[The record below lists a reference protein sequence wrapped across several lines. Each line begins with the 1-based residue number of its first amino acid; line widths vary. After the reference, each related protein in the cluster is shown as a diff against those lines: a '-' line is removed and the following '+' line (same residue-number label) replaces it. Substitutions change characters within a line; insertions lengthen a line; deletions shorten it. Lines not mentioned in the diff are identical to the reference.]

1 MLPIPDLPRNKML
14 ALSLVQGL
22 VLLLLWRALNQDM
35 WPSQT
40 PVVNFPLWT
49 FTIAWPLLLLLGIEV
64 GNTGRIFKLVS
75 AFSVVLVLLAIYTGW
90 QASPSGEFFIVSML
104 CIFIATMTLACFK
117 ALIHLQ
123 QRAAG
128 LPPAYEVLF
137 AFSWR
142 NFLVAVLAAAFMLG
156 VAALLA
162 LWGML
167 FLVIDIKY
175 FEELFSKDWF
185 LFPVLAV
192 AFGIGVY
199 IFRRLTG
206 VIDSITNLLAGL
218 MQLLLPLVI
227 LIMALFLAALPFTGL
242 EILWETGKGTSLLLW
257 LNAAVLFFINSVYQT
272 GRQAPYPVLFQR
284 LLCPGIALLPIV
296 SALALYGLYLRI
308 DQYGWTVARC
318 WGLTTAVLLGMFSCG
333 YLWGIIRRRWSWT
346 EDLARVNIIMGWV
359 VLALMLLGNSPL
371 LDFRSISLASQLD
384 RVNAGDIELS
394 EFDFAYLERHL
405 ARPGYLEMQT
415 LVERLR
421 ASHPELAERI
431 SRNTGLEQP
440 DKGPADFWRQI
451 TFRPERFDVPPDL
464 QTLVE
469 NSLSYTRQLTTG
481 RDKADKP
488 GGDDVERTAE
498 YTKVEKRLYPFLSSL
513 TPFRKPVLIQIDMN
527 DDGVLE
533 YVLMGIT
540 RDGWTMGV
548 CFYLQNQA
556 WKFKKLR
563 RVYQSSSADTAGTRN
578 IDKVKNLHKGE
589 ILTLPPSFH
598 DLQVG
603 GLRFEVPKE

>member
-1 MLPIPDLPRNKML
+1 MLPVPDLPRNKML
-14 ALSLVQGL
+14 ALSMVQGL

-49 FTIAWPLLLLLGIEV
+49 FTIAWPLLLLLSIEV

-90 QASPSGEFFIVSML
+90 QASPSGEFPIVSML
-104 CIFIATMTLACFK
+104 CAFIATLTLACFK
-117 ALIHLQ
+117 ALMYLQ

-156 VAALLA
+156 VALLLA
-162 LWGML
+162 LWAML
-167 FLVIDIKY
+167 FLVIDIKF

-227 LIMALFLAALPFTGL
+227 LIMVLFLAALPFTGL

-272 GRQAPYPVLFQR
+272 GRQAPYPALFQR

-318 WGLTTAVLLGMFSCG
+318 WGMTAAVLLGMFSCG

-394 EFDFAYLERHL
+394 EFDFAYLQRHL

-415 LVERLR
+415 MVERLR
-421 ASHPELAERI
+421 ASDPGLAERI
-431 SRNTGLEQP
+431 SGNTGLEQP

-451 TFRPERFDVPPDL
+451 AFRPERFDVPPDL

-469 NSLSYTRQLTTG
+469 NSLSYTRQLTVG
-481 RDKADKP
+481 QDKADKP
-488 GGDDVERTAE
+488 GGDDVERSAQ
-498 YTKVEKRLYPFLSSL
+498 YTKVERRLYPFLSSL

-548 CFYLQNQA
+548 CFYLQNRA
-556 WKFKKLR
+556 WNFKKLR
-563 RVYQSSSADTAGTRN
+563 RVYQSSAADTAGTRD
-578 IDKVKNLHKGE
+578 IDKVINLHKGA

-603 GLRFEVPKE
+603 GLRFEVPEE

>member
-1 MLPIPDLPRNKML
+1 ML
-14 ALSLVQGL
+14 ALWS
-22 VLLLLWRALNQDM
+22 
-35 WPSQT
+35 
-40 PVVNFPLWT
+40 
-49 FTIAWPLLLLLGIEV
+49 
-64 GNTGRIFKLVS
+64 
-75 AFSVVLVLLAIYTGW
+75 
-90 QASPSGEFFIVSML
+90 
-104 CIFIATMTLACFK
+104 
-117 ALIHLQ
+117 
-123 QRAAG
+123 
-128 LPPAYEVLF
+128 
-137 AFSWR
+137 
-142 NFLVAVLAAAFMLG
+142 
-156 VAALLA
+156 
-162 LWGML
+162 ML
-167 FLVIDIKY
+167 FLAIDIRF

-227 LIMALFLAALPFTGL
+227 LIMVLFLAALPFTGL

-272 GRQAPYPVLFQR
+272 GRQAPYPALFQR

-318 WGLTTAVLLGMFSCG
+318 WGMTAAVVLGMFSCG

-394 EFDFAYLERHL
+394 EFDFAYLQRHL

-421 ASHPELAERI
+421 ASDPELAERI
-431 SRNTGLEQP
+431 SGNTGLEQP

-451 TFRPERFDVPPDL
+451 AFRPERFDVPPDL

-469 NSLSYTRQLTTG
+469 NSLSYTRQLTVG
-481 RDKADKP
+481 QDKADKP
-488 GGDDVERTAE
+488 GGDDVERSAQ
-498 YTKVEKRLYPFLSSL
+498 YTKVERRLYPFLSSL

-548 CFYLQNQA
+548 CFYLQNRA
-556 WKFKKLR
+556 WNFKKLR
-563 RVYQSSSADTAGTRN
+563 RVYQSSAADTAGTRN

>member
-1 MLPIPDLPRNKML
+1 ML

-40 PVVNFPLWT
+40 PVVNYPLWT
-49 FTIAWPLLLLLGIEV
+49 FTIAWPLLLLLAIEV

-75 AFSVVLVLLAIYTGW
+75 AFSAVLVLLAIYTGW
-90 QASPSGEFFIVSML
+90 QASPSGEFPIVSML
-104 CIFIATMTLACFK
+104 CAFIATLTLACFK
-117 ALIHLQ
+117 ALMYLQ

-162 LWGML
+162 LWSML
-167 FLVIDIKY
+167 FLAIDIKF

-192 AFGIGVY
+192 AFGIGVF

-227 LIMALFLAALPFTGL
+227 LIMVLFLAALPFTGL

-257 LNAAVLFFINSVYQT
+257 LNAAVLFFINSVYQP
-272 GRQAPYPVLFQR
+272 GRQAPYPALFQR

-318 WGLTTAVLLGMFSCG
+318 WGMTAAVVLGMFSCG

-394 EFDFAYLERHL
+394 EFDFAYLQRHL

-421 ASHPELAERI
+421 ASDPELAERI
-431 SRNTGLEQP
+431 SGNTGLEQP

-451 TFRPERFDVPPDL
+451 AFRPERFDVPPDL

-469 NSLSYTRQLTTG
+469 NSLSYTRQLTVG
-481 RDKADKP
+481 QDKADKP
-488 GGDDVERTAE
+488 GGDDVERSAQ
-498 YTKVEKRLYPFLSSL
+498 YTKVEKRLYSILSSL

-540 RDGWTMGV
+540 REGWTMGV
-548 CFYLQNQA
+548 CFYLQNRA
-556 WKFKKLR
+556 WNFKKLR
-563 RVYQSSSADTAGTRN
+563 RVYQSSSAHTAGTRN
-578 IDKVKNLHKGE
+578 FDKVKNLHNGA

>member
-1 MLPIPDLPRNKML
+1 
-14 ALSLVQGL
+14 
-22 VLLLLWRALNQDM
+22 
-35 WPSQT
+35 
-40 PVVNFPLWT
+40 
-49 FTIAWPLLLLLGIEV
+49 
-64 GNTGRIFKLVS
+64 
-75 AFSVVLVLLAIYTGW
+75 
-90 QASPSGEFFIVSML
+90 
-104 CIFIATMTLACFK
+104 
-117 ALIHLQ
+117 
-123 QRAAG
+123 
-128 LPPAYEVLF
+128 
-137 AFSWR
+137 
-142 NFLVAVLAAAFMLG
+142 
-156 VAALLA
+156 
-162 LWGML
+162 
-167 FLVIDIKY
+167 
-175 FEELFSKDWF
+175 
-185 LFPVLAV
+185 
-192 AFGIGVY
+192 
-199 IFRRLTG
+199 
-206 VIDSITNLLAGL
+206 
-218 MQLLLPLVI
+218 
-227 LIMALFLAALPFTGL
+227 
-242 EILWETGKGTSLLLW
+242 
-257 LNAAVLFFINSVYQT
+257 
-272 GRQAPYPVLFQR
+272 
-284 LLCPGIALLPIV
+284 
-296 SALALYGLYLRI
+296 
-308 DQYGWTVARC
+308 
-318 WGLTTAVLLGMFSCG
+318 MFSCG

-415 LVERLR
+415 LVEQLR
-421 ASHPELAERI
+421 ASDPELAERI

-440 DKGPADFWRQI
+440 DKGPADFRRQI

-481 RDKADKP
+481 QDKADKP

-578 IDKVKNLHKGE
+578 IDKIKNLHKGE